1 MYLGDFMELL
11 LWLGP
16 LAVSIGIVLTH
27 ILGEWISEHMRK
39 WHHQLESLGAGLMI
53 GIIFLELLPQITIGE
68 NHLGFY
74 IYIPLVVGFTII
86 ALIEKIVYKRF
97 LKKNPTTPK
106 ATKQSKETKVTNVLE
121 YEKELVDVECIEPEY
136 HAVFEGVALITHG
149 LVLGILITVIFN
161 EETFNTSWLLLLFV
175 LLPLFIRS
183 FTLAFSAEQILSDI
197 HGRKNKVIRYLGY
210 LTPFVGASLGII
222 FVFVESPIALF
233 TIFALVLG
241 LVLFLVVRDMIPLGK
256 KGKPLFFLIGIT
268 LTIGTFLISELLIP
282 V

>member
-1 MYLGDFMELL
+1 MKLI

-16 LAVSIGIVLTH
+16 LAISIGIVLTH
-27 ILGEWISEHMRK
+27 ILGEWISEHMSK

-53 GIIFLELLPQITIGE
+53 GIIFLELLPQISIGE
-68 NHLGFY
+68 GELGFY
-74 IYIPLVVGFTII
+74 IYIPLVIGFTLI
-86 ALIEKIVYKRF
+86 ALVEKIVYKRI
-97 LKKNPTTPK
+97 LNKNPTTHK
-106 ATKQSKETKVTNVLE
+106 FNKQSEETKITDDLE
-121 YEKELVDVECIEPEY
+121 YEKELAEVECIVPEY

-149 LVLGILITVIFN
+149 LVLGILISIIFN

-183 FTLAFSAEQILSDI
+183 FTLAFSAEQILQDV

-222 FVFVESPIALF
+222 FVYAQSPIALF
-233 TIFALVLG
+233 TVFALVLG

-256 KGKPLFFLIGIT
+256 KGKPLFFLIGIIF
-268 LTIGTFLISELLIP
+268 TISTFLISELLIK

>member
-1 MYLGDFMELL
+1 MELL

-16 LAVSIGIVLTH
+16 LAISIGIILIH

-53 GIIFLELLPQITIGE
+53 GIIFLELLPQISIGE
-68 NHLGFY
+68 GHLGFY

-86 ALIEKIVYKRF
+86 ALIEKIVYKTI
-97 LKKNPTTPK
+97 LNKNPTTPK
-106 ATKQSKETKVTNVLE
+106 ATNQLDENKITTDLE
-121 YEKELVDVECIEPEY
+121 YEKELAEVECIVPEY

-149 LVLGILITVIFN
+149 VVLGILITIIFN

-175 LLPLFIRS
+175 LLPIFIRS
-183 FTLAFSAEQILSDI
+183 FTLAFSAEQILRDI
-197 HGRKNKVIRYLGY
+197 HGRKNKVIRYLSY
-210 LTPFVGASLGII
+210 LAPFVGASLGVI
-222 FVFVESPIALF
+222 FVFVQSPITLF
-233 TIFALVLG
+233 TIYALILG

-256 KGKPLFFLIGIT
+256 KGKPIFFLIGIIF
-268 LTIGTFLISELLIP
+268 TIGTFLISELLIS

>member
-1 MYLGDFMELL
+1 MKLL

-16 LAVSIGIVLTH
+16 LASSIGIILTH
-27 ILGEWISEHMRK
+27 IFGEWISEHMNK

-53 GIIFLELLPQITIGE
+53 GIIFLELLPQITVGE
-68 NHLGFY
+68 SHLGFY
-74 IYIPLVVGFTII
+74 IYIPLVIGFTII
-86 ALIEKIVYKRF
+86 ALVEKIVYKTI
-97 LKKNPTTPK
+97 LNKNPTTPK
-106 ATKQSKETKVTNVLE
+106 VTKQSEETKITNDLE
-121 YEKELVDVECIEPEY
+121 YEKDLAEVECIVPEY

-149 LVLGILITVIFN
+149 LVLGILITIIFN
-161 EETFNTSWLLLLFV
+161 EETFNASWLLLLFV

-183 FTLAFSAEQILSDI
+183 FTLAFSAEQILGDI
-197 HGRKNKVIRYLGY
+197 HGRKKKVIRYLSY

-222 FVFVESPIALF
+222 FVYVESSIALF

-256 KGKPLFFLIGIT
+256 KGKPVFFLIGIIIT
-268 LTIGTFLISELLIP
+268 LGTFLISELLIP

>member
-16 LAVSIGIVLTH
+16 LAISIGIILIH

-53 GIIFLELLPQITIGE
+53 GIIFLELLPQISRGE
-68 NHLGFY
+68 EHLSFY

-86 ALIEKIVYKRF
+86 ALIEKIVYKTI
-97 LKKNPTTPK
+97 LNKNPTTPK
-106 ATKQSKETKVTNVLE
+106 ATNQLDENKITTDLE
-121 YEKELVDVECIEPEY
+121 YEKELAEVECIVPEY

-149 LVLGILITVIFN
+149 IVLGILITIIFN
-161 EETFNTSWLLLLFV
+161 EETFNSSWLLLLFV
-175 LLPLFIRS
+175 LLPIFIRS
-183 FTLAFSAEQILSDI
+183 FTLAFSAEQILQDI
-197 HGRKNKVIRYLGY
+197 HGRKKKVIRYLSY
-210 LTPFVGASLGII
+210 LAPFVGASLGVI
-222 FVFVESPIALF
+222 FVFVQSPITLF
-233 TIFALVLG
+233 TIYALILG

-256 KGKPLFFLIGIT
+256 KGKPIFFLIGIIF
-268 LTIGTFLISELLIP
+268 TIGTFLISELLIS

>member
-1 MYLGDFMELL
+1 MKLI

-16 LAVSIGIVLTH
+16 LAISIGIVLTH
-27 ILGEWISEHMRK
+27 ILGEWISEHMSK
-39 WHHQLESLGAGLMI
+39 WHHHLESLGAGLMI
-53 GIIFLELLPQITIGE
+53 GIIFLELLPQISIGGKE
-68 NHLGFY
+68 LGFY
-74 IYIPLVVGFTII
+74 IYIPLVVGFTLI
-86 ALIEKIVYKRF
+86 ALVEKIVYKRI
-97 LKKNPTTPK
+97 LNKNPTTPK
-106 ATKQSKETKVTNVLE
+106 INKQSEETKITNDLE
-121 YEKELVDVECIEPEY
+121 YEKELAEVECIVPEY

-183 FTLAFSAEQILSDI
+183 FTLAFSAEQILQDI

-222 FVFVESPIALF
+222 FVYVQSPLALF
-233 TIFALVLG
+233 TVFALVLG

-256 KGKPLFFLIGIT
+256 KGKPLFFLIGIIF
-268 LTIGTFLISELLIP
+268 TIGTFLISELLIQ